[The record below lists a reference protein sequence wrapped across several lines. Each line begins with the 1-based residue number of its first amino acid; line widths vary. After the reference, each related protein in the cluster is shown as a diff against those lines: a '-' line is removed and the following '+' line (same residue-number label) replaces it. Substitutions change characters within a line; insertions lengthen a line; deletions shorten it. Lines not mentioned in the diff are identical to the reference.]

1 MYGSQYFLNEPI
13 KKLMTTILIDRN
25 YKNYPIKADV
35 VGLSLSTTLQEHVTV
50 VFGKKEAVYLT

>member
-35 VGLSLSTTLQEHVTV
+35 VGLSLSTTLQEHVMV
-50 VFGKKEAVYLT
+50 VFGKEEAVYLT